1 MADGT
6 YYTASAIHSKS
17 LKQLGD
23 YEERKRLE
31 VEQMLL
37 EEWNSGWK
45 LWGTEGLKTVEGF
58 MQRRLR
64 VFEST
69 SRTPSHA
76 GVELGPNK
84 ISKGMLRLV
93 ISLLLPITKPI
104 VITVIIRIE
113 R

>member
-6 YYTASAIHSKS
+6 YYTVSAIHSKS

-58 MQRRLR
+58 RGGSECSSQQAEHRVMQ
-64 VFEST
+64 
-69 SRTPSHA
+69 
-76 GVELGPNK
+76 ELNLDLIKFP
-84 ISKGMLRLV
+84 R
-93 ISLLLPITKPI
+93 
-104 VITVIIRIE
+104 E
-113 R
+113 CYA